1 MQPYIRQCT
10 TGNECLHVQVREYR
24 RPRES
29 ASCLQ
34 PILSVLRSEPHVCIL
49 CNPSYQASYAGDC
62 GWNAYRKIQCMYI
75 FMHTLSHGSN
85 LPGMQWECREE
96 NSEPL
101 FAAGQEFMQIPRR
114 TMNYNYAM
122 QVLVPDTII
131 IERQR

>member
-49 CNPSYQASYAGDC
+49 CNPSCPSDAASPMLAYYATHPIRPTQRASCLHIMQPVLCVLRSEPHVCILCNQSYALYAVSLMF
-62 GWNAYRKIQCMYI
+62 AY
-75 FMHTLSHGSN
+75 
-85 LPGMQWECREE
+85 
-96 NSEPL
+96 
-101 FAAGQEFMQIPRR
+101 
-114 TMNYNYAM
+114 YATHHM
-122 QVLVPDTII
+122 RPVQ
-131 IERQR
+131 